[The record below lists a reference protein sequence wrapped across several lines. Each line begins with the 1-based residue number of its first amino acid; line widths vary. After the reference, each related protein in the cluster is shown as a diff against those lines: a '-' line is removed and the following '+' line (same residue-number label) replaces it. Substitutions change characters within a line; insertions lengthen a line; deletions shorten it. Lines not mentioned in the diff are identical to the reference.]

1 MSRFSPLFSSS
12 SGNSMYI
19 ASSKGAILVD
29 AGMSAKQIELALGRA
44 GSSGEEI
51 KGIFVTHEHSDHVK
65 GVRVLATRYNIPV
78 YGSEGTL
85 CALEDNGTV
94 NGKFPAYAMAPGQ
107 VAEVADMQISGFRTS
122 HDCREGMGYIINMPD
137 ERKIAVCTDLGI
149 MTDDVLENIKGCD
162 LVVLESNHDIGM
174 LQNGPYPYIL
184 KRRILSNHGH
194 LSNIACAE
202 AAKKLVQSGT
212 TRLFLAHLSKENN
225 YPPLA
230 YQTTF
235 VALSEMGAKLG
246 QDYLLQVAEPVC
258 QQAVTVF

>member
-1 MSRFSPLFSSS
+1 MYISSS
-12 SGNSMYI
+12 QG
-19 ASSKGAILVD
+19 GILID

-44 GSSGEEI
+44 ETSGENI
-51 KGIFVTHEHSDHVK
+51 KAIFVTHEHSDHIK
-65 GVRVLATRYNIPV
+65 GVRVLATRYNITV

-107 VAEVADMQISGFRTS
+107 TAEVADMRVRGFHTS
-122 HDCREGMGYIINMPD
+122 HDCREGMGYIVDMPD
-137 ERKIAVCTDLGI
+137 ERKVAVCTDLGI
-149 MTDDVLENIKGCD
+149 MTDEVFQNIKGCD

-184 KRRILSNHGH
+184 KRRILSNEGH

-202 AAKKLVQSGT
+202 TAKKLIQSGT
-212 TRLFLAHLSKENN
+212 TRFVLAHLSKENN

-235 VALSEMGAKLG
+235 AALEEMGAKEG
-246 QDYLLQVAEPVC
+246 RDYLLQVAEPVC
-258 QQAVTVF
+258 AQPVTVF